1 MNNHDDVNTPVI
13 AAIGLVA
20 ILLLVAFVLFL
31 QVVYYQAD
39 AQQEEKAIAQQP
51 VELIDLKTQQQAR
64 LASYAWVDAKKG
76 TVAIPIDRAMTLVLA
91 DLTRGTKE
99 PSHDKK

>member
-64 LASYAWVDAKKG
+64 LASYAWVDAKKRDG
-76 TVAIPIDRAMTLVLA
+76 GHPHRPGHDAAAGRFDPRHKGA
-91 DLTRGTKE
+91 E
-99 PSHDKK
+99 P

>member
-1 MNNHDDVNTPVI
+1 MNNYDDVNTPVI

-39 AQQEEKAIAQQP
+39 AQQEE
-51 VELIDLKTQQQAR
+51 EGSSR
-64 LASYAWVDAKKG
+64 S
-76 TVAIPIDRAMTLVLA
+76 R
-91 DLTRGTKE
+91 E
-99 PSHDKK
+99 SS